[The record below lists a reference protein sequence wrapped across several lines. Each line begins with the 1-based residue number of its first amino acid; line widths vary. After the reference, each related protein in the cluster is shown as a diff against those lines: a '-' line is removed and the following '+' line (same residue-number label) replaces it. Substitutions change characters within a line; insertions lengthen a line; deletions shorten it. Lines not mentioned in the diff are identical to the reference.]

1 MLHPVFIRGNLIDP
15 FRAHLLKYP
24 YHKAI
29 HKGTKELGGSIRRLS
44 SIEVDEVMYSFEN
57 SDFPVACHLGSKSTE
72 KFFDY
77 HIALRYGEDKREV
90 LVNELIVRGDQEK
103 NIMNGILMSFYLLSL
118 DRYGIE
124 RMIVPFKVPGLG
136 GIDDLKLSYINDNA
150 TLITRS

>member
-1 MLHPVFIRGNLIDP
+1 MLHPVFIRGELIDH

-24 YHKAI
+24 YYKAV
-29 HKGTKELGGSIRRLS
+29 HKGTEALGGTIGRLS
-44 SIEVDEVMYSFEN
+44 SIEVDEVMCSFEN
-57 SDFPVACHLGSKSTE
+57 SDFPLACHLGSKSTE

-77 HIALRYGEDKREV
+77 HIALRYGGDKREV
-90 LVNELIVRGDQEK
+90 FVNELIVRGDQEK
-103 NIMNGILMSFYLLSL
+103 NIMNGIWMSFYFLSL

-136 GIDDLKLSYINDNA
+136 GVDDLKLSYINDNA

>member
-1 MLHPVFIRGNLIDP
+1 MLHPVFIRGDLIDP

-24 YHKAI
+24 YYKAI
-29 HKGTKELGGSIRRLS
+29 HKGTEELGGSIKRLS
-44 SIEVDEVMYSFEN
+44 SLEVDEVMCSFEN
-57 SDFPVACHLGSKSTE
+57 SDFPLACHLGSKSAE

-90 LVNELIVRGDQEK
+90 LVYELIVRDDKER
-103 NIMNGILMSFYLLSL
+103 NIINGILMSFYFLSL

-136 GIDDLKLSYINDNA
+136 GVDDLKLSYINDNA